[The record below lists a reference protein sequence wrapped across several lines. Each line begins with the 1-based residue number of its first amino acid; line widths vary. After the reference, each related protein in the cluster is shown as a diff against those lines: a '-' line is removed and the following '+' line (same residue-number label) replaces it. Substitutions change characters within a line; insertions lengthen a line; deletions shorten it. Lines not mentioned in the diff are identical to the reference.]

1 MLCFVEDDLT
11 TRPDMSG
18 LSWGMLWDIRWDLT
32 VFRNI
37 RVDVANLQK
46 ESDMMSSGEFINM
59 VLVNLL
65 LVIRTDTDRLAREV
79 RRIAKVYEEPQ
90 EPIKHFK
97 IKVCSRC
104 LSLSSCDQDSLTQ
117 PRRSKSH

>member
-1 MLCFVEDDLT
+1 MGYAL
-11 TRPDMSG
+11 G
-18 LSWGMLWDIRWDLT
+18 HWDLT

-37 RVDVANLQK
+37 RMDVANLQK
-46 ESDMMSSGEFINM
+46 ESDMVAGREIINM

-65 LVIRTDTDRLAREV
+65 LVIRTDTDRLEV
-79 RRIAKVYEEPQ
+79 RRIAKVYKEPL

-117 PRRSKSH
+117 PRRSNSH